1 MEISVFQIILICVY
15 LALWILEQSGAQCF
29 FLFAGEPIFNGLI
42 VGAILG
48 HPMVGLQIGASLQLM
63 SLGVAAFG
71 GSSIPDYPVGAVV
84 GTMVAV
90 MTGTT
95 DLEYAV
101 AFAVPVA
108 LMMTQLDI
116 LGKMATAF
124 FIQRSRSSAEK
135 LNMRAAYLWHIV
147 GVITRAI
154 KPIIPVVLLYAVGA
168 DAISAII
175 AMMPDPLL
183 GAFRTVAGMLPALGM
198 AILLKY
204 MNTKKNFAFLILGFL
219 LVSYLN
225 VPILGIAL
233 FGAVAALI
241 TYKNGQQMTAAT
253 AGAGGYE
260 DEL

>member
-1 MEISVFQIILICVY
+1 MLILQRRVY
-15 LALWILEQSGAQCF
+15 
-29 FLFAGEPIFNGLI
+29 FNGLI

-48 HPMVGLQIGASLQLM
+48 EPIIGLQIGASLQLM

-71 GSSIPDYPVGAVV
+71 GASIPDYPVGAVV

-90 MTGTT
+90 MTGTS

-108 LMMTQLDI
+108 LLMTQLDI
-116 LGKMATAF
+116 LGKMLTAF

-135 LNMRAAYLWHIV
+135 LDMRAAYMWHIV
-147 GVITRAI
+147 GVIPRVL

-168 DAISAII
+168 EALTSLID
-175 AMMPDPLL
+175 MMPDPIM
-183 GAFRTVAGMLPALGM
+183 GAFSTLAGMLPALGL
-198 AILLKY
+198 AVLLKY
-204 MNTKKNFAFLILGFL
+204 MNTKRNIAFLIIGFL

-225 VPILGIAL
+225 IPIIGVAL
-233 FGAVAALI
+233 FGVVAALI
-241 TYKNGQQMTAAT
+241 TYRNGQQTILTSANN
-253 AGAGGYE
+253 GGFE